1 MLRVD
6 IGCGTN
12 KPENFLGV
20 DIYPA
25 PGVDIVA
32 DISKNFPF
40 NDSSVDEL
48 RAYDVIEHLPDRI
61 NTMNEIWRVCKA
73 GALVDISVPSTDGRG
88 AFQDPTHISFWNI
101 NSFFYYCVEFP
112 MYLELCQ
119 RYGFKGAF
127 QILKLEHEK
136 SANEVIHV
144 KAHLKVIKPVINLTN
159 KNNELVRSNP
169 VKKGTSSAI
178 IEKTKNQE
186 LFDRISDCGRQYQ
199 NDPENNSA
207 LTDFQKFRK
216 QIAEHWLSVTDEDLE
231 NQYFTDL
238 GQIHKAIAN
247 NPIKRE
253 PLERNEVAF
262 IEEIKSRISTD
273 DKASIS
279 IQNLLVLM
287 LYCHA
292 EELPLQYNLSQ
303 IPPWLIDDYLKF
315 MLDPQRIFKRLGEA
329 ENYSDHLQKFIHEL
343 HHYSMTQNS
352 HSSDGNDVAGKF
364 LEFSNFIPL
373 YFTDRNLKNVYVKR
387 AEIVESVLKRNHHQL
402 DYDFSDRTR
411 NNQKIRL
418 GILASHFS
426 PAAETFASLP
436 IYEYISREFE
446 VILYSLHQT
455 NTPLEQYCRLCAN
468 SFKLL
473 PSHLEE
479 QVKLIRADDLDILF
493 VGTNVTAYIN
503 QIFLLS
509 SHRLA
514 RIQMT
519 SVASVVTTG
528 IRNIDYYLSGELTDH
543 LETAQQHY
551 QEKLIKLRDT
561 AHCFSYGPERPQIT
575 TKVDRQS
582 LGIRSDRVIFMSGA
596 NFFKIIP
603 ELIETWAKIIASVPN
618 SVLVLM
624 PFGPN
629 WSNTYPKKSFIKQLN
644 HHFTQH
650 GIQTERLFVLD
661 PNPVPN
667 RDEVKEYL
675 KIADIY
681 LDSYPFSGT
690 TSLIEPLQVGLP
702 IVSRQGTSFR
712 SSMGVAILQSLN
724 VPDLVTVTSEE
735 SYIELAVT
743 LGTNSDFCQQI
754 SRQIQQKMKANPTF
768 LDSKAYSSQV
778 GEVFKRLFQDY
789 LIDNLPENLR
799 LGDINLIIFPD
810 WSGLEDTVGIELQE
824 VIKSLVT
831 HPDRGKMILLIDHSN
846 IAAEDADLVLS
857 SVAMNLLMEEEVEFD
872 GGPEIVLIGE
882 LSPIQWSALIP
893 KLQGRIELKHEN
905 EEVIAQIK
913 ANNIPRIELDTQPKI
928 ID

>member
-73 GALVDISVPSTDGRG
+73 GATVDISVPSTDGRG

-101 NSFFYYCVEFP
+101 NSFFYYCVEYP
-112 MYLELCQ
+112 IYLELCQ

-127 QILKLEHEK
+127 QIIKLEHEN
-136 SANEVIHV
+136 SSREIIHV
-144 KAHLKVIKPVINLTN
+144 KAKLKVIKPVPNLQKKD
-159 KNNELVRSNP
+159 KNNESIRGDNFQ
-169 VKKGTSSAI
+169 
-178 IEKTKNQE
+178 KTTELPSQIQAKSQNQQLLDR
-186 LFDRISDCGRQYQ
+186 LFYCSQRYQ
-199 NDPENNSA
+199 QDPDHHSA
-207 LTDFQKFRK
+207 LAELKQSRK
-216 QIAEHWLSVTDEDLE
+216 QVSEEWLSVKNEDLE
-231 NQYFTDL
+231 TQYL
-238 GQIHKAIAN
+238 GSLGRVHKIILDSR
-247 NPIKRE
+247 IKRE
-253 PLERNEVAF
+253 PLSVYEQSFVD
-262 IEEIKSRISTD
+262 EIKVRASTD
-273 DKASIS
+273 CKTDLS
-279 IQNLLVLM
+279 IQDLLVLM
-287 LYCHA
+287 LYYRA
-292 EELPLQYNLSQ
+292 EELPYRYNLSQ
-303 IPPWLIDDYLKF
+303 IPAWLIDDYLKL
-315 MLDPQRIFKRLGEA
+315 MLDPKRILEKLGEA
-329 ENYSDHLQKFIHEL
+329 ENYFEHIRNFINEL
-343 HHYSMTQNS
+343 HHSIIND
-352 HSSDGNDVAGKF
+352 SDSYWRNKIAEKF
-364 LEFSNFIPL
+364 LGLSNFIPL
-373 YFTDRNLKNVYVKR
+373 YFTDRNLKNVYVNR
-387 AEIVESVLKRNHHQL
+387 AEIVEFFLKQNNHKL
-402 DYDFSDRTR
+402 DCDFSERTR
-411 NNQKIRL
+411 NNEKIRL

-473 PSHLEE
+473 PSNLEE

-551 QEKLIKLRDT
+551 QEKLVKLRET
-561 AHCFSYGPERPQIT
+561 AHCFSYGPELPQIT

-582 LGIRSDRVIFMSGA
+582 LGIGSDRVIFISGA

-644 HHFTQH
+644 HRFTQH

-667 RDEVKEYL
+667 RDDVKEYL
-675 KIADIY
+675 KIANIY

-702 IVSRQGTSFR
+702 IISRQGTSFR

-754 SRQIQQKMKANPTF
+754 SSQIQKKMKANPTF

-810 WSGLEDTVGIELQE
+810 LSRPEDTVGIELQE

-831 HPDRGKMILLIDHSN
+831 HPDRGKMILLVDHSN

-893 KLQGRIELKHEN
+893 KLQGRIELEHEN
-905 EEVIAQIK
+905 ENAIAQVQIHS
-913 ANNIPRIELDTQPKI
+913 IPTIELDT
-928 ID
+928 